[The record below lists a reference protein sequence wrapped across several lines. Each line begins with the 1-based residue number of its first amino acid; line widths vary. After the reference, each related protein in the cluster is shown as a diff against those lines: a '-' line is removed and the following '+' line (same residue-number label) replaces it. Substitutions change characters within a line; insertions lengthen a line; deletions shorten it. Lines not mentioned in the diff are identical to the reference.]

1 MVDFSDGVFLLHT
14 SLDVEED
21 EALGT
26 EIRILG
32 FDLNSL
38 RQTLRLFLVSIRH
51 KKTGEEKDEVDCNCI
66 EEGEIKEI
74 ITISTKGISS

>member
-38 RQTLRLFLVSIRH
+38 RQTFR
-51 KKTGEEKDEVDCNCI
+51 
-66 EEGEIKEI
+66 
-74 ITISTKGISS
+74 